1 MRLRGQKQ
9 RLCRGALSLFQLYSV
24 QSAEGRSCSAPLVCG
39 WLPRNKKIRSSK
51 QEKQSTLK
59 RAVMLC
65 SVCII
70 MQLRNLFSIGREE
83 KDKKM

>member
-1 MRLRGQKQ
+1 M
-9 RLCRGALSLFQLYSV
+9 

-59 RAVMLC
+59 MAVMLC
-65 SVCII
+65 SVCIYAAKKPF
-70 MQLRNLFSIGREE
+70 LYWEGREKQDDVTDTIVE
-83 KDKKM
+83 HITKGLGF